1 MRLIVLRTGTCGV
14 ILHLHRNKLDVAEK
28 GEDGPGA
35 EAPVGGL
42 GGGGEAS
49 PRGIRVLLGGFSA
62 ARHGTIKC
70 NFTATPQAGKEHF
83 LCLLQ
88 GNAFYPLACN

>member
-42 GGGGEAS
+42 GGGA
-49 PRGIRVLLGGFSA
+49 RLLPGVSGFFW
-62 ARHGTIKC
+62 GV
-70 NFTATPQAGKEHF
+70 F
-83 LCLLQ
+83 L
-88 GNAFYPLACN
+88 PLVTVQ